1 MHIPWRHVR
10 SDKILMILEKGKKM
24 LKHTQKIIKRA
35 LAMVLCAM
43 LLLGAVP
50 LDILPRASAASWA
63 DPYMDQLKQNGVMV
77 GGRPNDRITRAE
89 MAAVLNR
96 AFGFRRTGPIPFTDV
111 HKSAWYYNDI
121 VVSYNEGI
129 LSGTS
134 RTTASPKAAVTR
146 EQALALIGR
155 CLRYQENAG
164 EVTDFT
170 DGKNFSNWSSI
181 YVRSALLAGIINS
194 TGGNFRPKS
203 AATRGEIAVML
214 STAMGK
220 LVSSSG
226 VTELGG
232 VFGNVTV
239 NAPNVTLRNTT
250 IAGDLYLTGGVG
262 LGNVILDNVKVLGRI
277 IVAGGG
283 EGESGEA
290 SVLLNNVTAHQMV
303 VDPATGQYVSI
314 RALGNT
320 DISETLV
327 RSDAYIQ
334 DDVRNNNMGLR
345 KVIFEEPAEGHFT
358 IAGNMKDVTVK
369 APGSLL
375 TVGDTGTG
383 SVTKITVDE
392 EATDARLNLEINAS
406 VDDIKLD
413 TSSTITGTGD
423 IGHIDVGAN
432 GCTSEILPDTITVRP
447 GVITEVGGITNVDSE
462 KAKEL
467 SENPRLLAG
476 YPKAKNIAPT
486 SADAYFSTNKPG
498 TLYWAL
504 TDAARGPLTDAD
516 VETLIEQPS
525 YGSGFKQ
532 KGTIEVESS
541 KTEYVLPLEGLTQGG
556 RYYISAAL
564 VDAHERRSPVKS
576 QRIETPDGT
585 VPAMASKDYPSIT
598 DATPTR
604 NEENAGLPFSDIAN
618 LQATVM
624 ANKSCDLYYVLLAAG
639 STAPSTGE
647 LLSAA
652 FPNPYGYGR
661 LHLIKNTLDSFK
673 ITEIDMDLDGTPD
686 GLGDVKENTSY
697 DLYYWL
703 TDANG
708 EQSSQVQK
716 ISVTTKDVT
725 PPEFTMGEMFQSD
738 TKATS
743 VTLSNTVNE
752 DATVYWV
759 AVPSG
764 DPYPKRDPE
773 VYPNTDE
780 WREFLKTE
788 TAKIQVAA
796 GVGTSKSQSGKL
808 NAKANTQF
816 NITISRLEKESAY
829 DVYYLAQDSAN
840 NYSQVIGMY
849 TAHTLDE
856 TPPSAEMRFESFPA
870 ESPETP
876 YAYSTI
882 DVVFSEAIRY
892 RQPSSAPVKYSELR
906 MMELYTKY
914 KNASPADKA
923 KAEEEFVGALRD
935 TIILCDSTG
944 QAVPER
950 TADSGSAPWVVD
962 YRNVQVLQDGKDMVV
977 SFVND
982 PSDLSKSA
990 LNLESGASYYFH
1002 LQNITDDSQSRN
1014 QMGDQDMKA
1023 FTTVSARVGISRLED
1038 LELKAYALSDDGESI
1053 DTTKPIS
1060 VYNDI
1065 TVRDEKTITD
1075 VIPIDIG
1082 FTATPE
1088 STGNSADGVM
1098 WDMLFWFNTD
1108 VEFDLFTRV
1117 NSADGA
1123 GEWVPVGDVEIDSN
1137 GANTVAKRVSIIVPS
1152 NKRKYTGASVV
1163 KTMSNTAVPQYR
1175 PINAEYKLGMIG
1187 GGFNDGEP
1195 RSYDFALHFTKVGTR
1210 TDRASLNQRIEGQV
1224 TFVTGGASSLNSI
1237 TPSNINAYDN
1247 VVAGTNGVTDITW
1260 PNRPGDTE
1268 EEPRLLWTQFQD
1280 GRAPVMQD
1288 SFPALTPTSNGVN
1301 AVFTMTSPGTVYYV
1315 MAPLSNEGYTLNPQR
1330 NEGGTSVRVPLSEL
1344 QEKVPY
1350 CNKSGPV
1357 ALNGHKYTMASDL
1370 SVFDRMFPNE
1380 TVPDDYKFDFP
1391 ISSNITNPSSS
1402 DIASNRLVASSVQ
1415 VSRADED
1422 HFLPNLEPNT
1432 EYLMY
1437 LVTTTGTSGVYSPV
1451 TVYRFRTKEI
1461 TQPVLW
1467 TQASNTTATINSDM
1481 DATVAY
1487 KLFPYDRTNLP
1498 LALSQTFS
1506 TAGLTSAFNEYRDR
1520 RSTWKTSG
1528 SGFMEFSNPDFTV
1541 LDAMIETITSGR
1553 DRQGS
1558 LFDLCADE
1566 SLKQSVQEAI
1576 ESVGGGGSGAI
1587 GSDVNQSVSASSPLS
1602 VDCEKWKELGD
1613 VNYCLAVCGYSGTST
1628 NPSGYAFTAA
1638 YPIIKQ
1644 KEKVK
1649 VTVNSNLDYTPPAT
1663 GVAGGGT
1670 IDGSITLTFTEAL
1683 YAYTSSSG
1691 GMPTRTPLDAAPI
1704 TGRPQP
1710 SAYQSIGS
1718 YFPNT
1723 NPQISLALNQTVG
1736 TPLRSVRIN
1745 FDGVSLRNPT
1755 TRITLDFSG
1764 QFSGASSDPQNN
1776 PLSIT
1781 VRATDP
1787 ANSSEVTVTVNDP
1800 DNWLA
1805 APIE

>member
-1 MHIPWRHVR
+1 
-10 SDKILMILEKGKKM
+10 M
-24 LKHTQKIIKRA
+24 LKLTKKLIKRTV
-35 LAMVLCAM
+35 AMVLCAL

-50 LDILPRASAASWA
+50 LDLLPGASAASWA
-63 DPYMDQLKQNGVMV
+63 DPYMDRLKQYGVMV

-111 HKSAWYYNDI
+111 SKKAWYYNDI

-146 EQALALIGR
+146 EQALALLGR

-181 YVRSALLAGIINS
+181 YVRSALLAGIISS
-194 TGGNFRPKS
+194 TSGNFRPKS

-214 STAMGK
+214 SKAMGE

-290 SVLLNNVTAHQMV
+290 SVLLNNVTARQLV
-303 VDPATGQYVSI
+303 VDPATGQYVSL

-320 DISETLV
+320 DIPETLV
-327 RSDAYIQ
+327 RSNAYIQ

-345 KVIFEEPAEGHFT
+345 KVIFEEPPEGKFT
-358 IAGNMKDVTVK
+358 IAGNMKDVTNK
-369 APGSLL
+369 APGSHLI
-375 TVGDTGTG
+375 VGDTGTG

-392 EATDARLNLEINAS
+392 EAVNSFVDLEINAS

-413 TSSTITGTGD
+413 TSATITGTGD

-432 GCTSEILPDTITVRP
+432 GCTSEILPDTLTVRP
-447 GVITEVGGITNVDSE
+447 GVVTEIAGMTGIDSE

-467 SENPRLLAG
+467 SQEPRLLEG

-486 SADAYFSTNKPG
+486 SADAYFSTNKAG

-504 TDAARGPLTDAD
+504 TDNAKGPLTDAD
-516 VETLIEQPS
+516 VETLVEQPA
-525 YGSGFKQ
+525 YGSGFRKM
-532 KGTIEVESS
+532 GTIDIDSS
-541 KTEYVLPLEGLTQGG
+541 KKEFLLPITELTQGG
-556 RYYISAAL
+556 TYYISATL
-564 VDAHERRSPVKS
+564 VDAHGRRSHVKS
-576 QRIETPDGT
+576 QRITTPDGT
-585 VPAMASKDYPSIT
+585 VPAMASRDYPSIT

-604 NEENAGLPFSDIAN
+604 NEENAGWDFSEIAN

-652 FPNPYGYGR
+652 FPSPYGYGR

-673 ITEIDMDLDGTPD
+673 VTEIDMDLDGTPD
-686 GLGDVKENTSY
+686 GLGQVKEKTSY

-716 ISVTTKDVT
+716 VTVTTKDVT

-743 VTLSNTVNE
+743 VTLSNTVDE

-764 DPYPKRDPE
+764 DPYPKADPE
-773 VYPNTDE
+773 VYPNTDP

-788 TAKIQVAA
+788 AAKIQVAA
-796 GVGTSKSQSGKL
+796 GVGTSQSQAGKV

-816 NITISRLEKESAY
+816 NITISRLQPESAY
-829 DVYYLAQDSAN
+829 DVYYVAQDSAN

-856 TPPSAEMRFESFPA
+856 TPPSASLRFESYPA

-892 RQPSSAPVKYSELR
+892 RQPANAPVIYSELR
-906 MMELYTKY
+906 LIELYNKY
-914 KNASPADKA
+914 RTATPADKA
-923 KAEEEFVGALRD
+923 KAEEEYVGALRD
-935 TIILCDSTG
+935 TIILCDSSG
-944 QAVPER
+944 QAVPVRDWDQQSDR
-950 TADSGSAPWVVD
+950 TDWVVD
-962 YRNVQVLQDGKDMVV
+962 YRNVQVLQDGKNMVV

-982 PSDLSKSA
+982 PSEPSKSA
-990 LNLESGASYYFH
+990 LNLESGAQYFFH

-1014 QMGDQDMKA
+1014 QMGEQDMDA
-1023 FTTVSARVGISRLED
+1023 FTTVSARVGISKLED
-1038 LELKAYALSDDGESI
+1038 LELNAYAISDDGESV
-1053 DTTKPIS
+1053 DTTRPIS

-1065 TVRDEKTITD
+1065 TVRDEDTRTT

-1088 STGNSADGVM
+1088 STGNSADNVM
-1098 WDMLFWFNTD
+1098 WDMLFWFDTD
-1108 VEFDLFTRV
+1108 VEFDLFTRA
-1117 NSADGA
+1117 NNADGTT
-1123 GEWVPVGDVEIDSN
+1123 GDWVPVGNVEVDAN
-1137 GANTVAKRVSIIVPS
+1137 GANTVANRVSIIVPS

-1187 GGFNDGEP
+1187 GGFNDDKP
-1195 RSYDFALHFTKVGTR
+1195 MSYDFALHFTKVGTR

-1237 TPSNINAYDN
+1237 TPSNISAYDN
-1247 VVAGTNGVTDITW
+1247 VVAGVNGVTDITW

-1344 QEKVPY
+1344 EGKVPY
-1350 CNKSGPV
+1350 CETSGPV

-1391 ISSNITNPSSS
+1391 ISSNITNPSST
-1402 DIASNRLVASSVQ
+1402 DIASNRLVAGSVQ

-1613 VNYCLAVCGYSGTST
+1613 INYCLAVCGYSGTST

-1644 KEKVK
+1644 REKIK
-1649 VTVNSNLDYTPPAT
+1649 VTVTPALDYISRAD
-1663 GVAGGGT
+1663 GGSGDGGE
-1670 IDGSITLTFTEAL
+1670 IDGTITLTFTEPV
-1683 YAYTSSSG
+1683 YAYVSSG
-1691 GMPTRTPLDAAPI
+1691 SSQERIPLDGAPVS
-1704 TGRPQP
+1704 GGNRPQP
-1710 SAYQSIGS
+1710 SVYESIDT
-1718 YFPNT
+1718 YFAHT
-1723 NPQISLALNQTVG
+1723 NQH
-1736 TPLRSVRIN
+1736 
-1745 FDGVSLRNPT
+1745 
-1755 TRITLDFSG
+1755 ITLDTIYSPGVALRTIQIHFNSVPLRAATTRLQANFIT
-1764 QFSGASSDPQNN
+1764 QFCGATSDPQNS
-1776 PLSIT
+1776 PLSIS

-1800 DNWLA
+1800 DNWLV